1 MAEEKK
7 GFIAEFKEFITKGN
21 VIDMAVGVI
30 IGGAFSSIIN
40 SLVND
45 IFSPILGLLIHN
57 VDLANLKYV
66 FVEGTEEVAEVAIRY
81 GAFIQNIITFLF
93 QALVIFLFVKAVNK
107 VKEAANAKALA
118 EAAAKEAEEAAEA
131 EAAEEEA
138 KRKAEEPVELLR
150 EILAALKKE

>member
-30 IGGAFSSIIN
+30 IGGAFSNIIN
-40 SLVND
+40 SLVGD
-45 IFSPILGLLIHN
+45 IFSPLLGLLLKG

-66 FVEGTEEVAEVAIRY
+66 LVEETEEVAEVAIRY

-107 VKEAANAKALA
+107 VKAAASAKALA
-118 EAAAKEAEEAAEA
+118 EAAAKEEEEKAAAAE
-131 EAAEEEA
+131 AEEEA
-138 KRKAEEPVELLR
+138 KRKAEEPIELLR
-150 EILAALKKE
+150 DILAELKKD

>member
-1 MAEEKK
+1 MEEKK
-7 GFIAEFKEFITKGN
+7 GFFAEFKEFITKGN

-30 IGGAFSSIIN
+30 IGGAFSTIIN

-66 FVEGTEEVAEVAIRY
+66 FVEATETAEEVAIRY
-81 GAFIQNIITFLF
+81 GAFIQNIITFIF
-93 QALVIFLFVKAVNK
+93 QALVIFLFVRAVNRVKAV
-107 VKEAANAKALA
+107 ANAKALA
-118 EAAAKEAEEAAEA
+118 EAAAKEEEEKAAAAE
-131 EAAEEEA
+131 AEEEA

-150 EILAALKKE
+150 DILAELKKG